1 MKVGSWLTHLKLNIF
16 LCTCCSLLIVGQ
28 LVCPPAQYYRPC
40 SCNSWGDDAAWLFCF
55 NLDLNDTKTSQIL
68 SAFLSSQS
76 VISPLGAVTL
86 NDNKLTKVPDE
97 IKFFSRLVY
106 VNLAGN
112 NIRTIQR
119 GAFNFTS
126 TADRVLL
133 YENEINFIEP
143 GAFQGNSYFSFYNF
157 KQ

>member
-1 MKVGSWLTHLKLNIF
+1 MKDASWFHLKLNILLF
-16 LCTCCSLLIVGQ
+16 TCPLIVIGQQ

-68 SAFLSSQS
+68 SAFISNQS
-76 VISPLGAVTL
+76 GISPLGAVTL
-86 NDNKLTKVPDE
+86 NNNKLTKVPDE
-97 IKFFSRLVY
+97 IKFFPRLVY

-126 TADRVLL
+126 TADHVLL
-133 YENEINFIEP
+133 FENEISFIEP
-143 GAFQGNSYFSFYNF
+143 GAFQGIYYS
-157 KQ
+157 

>member
-1 MKVGSWLTHLKLNIF
+1 MRLELNI
-16 LCTCCSLLIVGQ
+16 LLFIIFPLIIVGQ

-40 SCNSWGDDAAWLFCF
+40 SCNNWGDGAAWLFCF
-55 NLDLNDTKTSQIL
+55 NLNLNDTKTSQIL
-68 SAFLSSQS
+68 SAFLSYQS

-86 NDNKLTKVPDE
+86 NENKLTKVPDE
-97 IKFFSRLVY
+97 IKFFPRLVY

-119 GAFNFTS
+119 GTFNFTL

-133 YENEINFIEP
+133 FENEINFIEP
-143 GAFQGNSYFSFYNF
+143 GAFQGVYYILILHN
-157 KQ
+157 